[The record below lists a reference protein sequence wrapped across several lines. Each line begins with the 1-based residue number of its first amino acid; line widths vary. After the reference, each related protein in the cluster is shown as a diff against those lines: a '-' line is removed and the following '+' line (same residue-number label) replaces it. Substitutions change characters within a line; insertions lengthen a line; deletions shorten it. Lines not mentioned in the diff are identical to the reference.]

1 MTATARPGINIFM
14 DKTEFPL
21 RVAFM
26 GSPDF
31 AVPTLKALLD
41 RGHDVVCVY
50 SQPPKPAGRGGKL
63 RKTPVHEAA
72 EQAGIDVR
80 TPTSLKTPEALAD
93 FQALNLD
100 AAVVA
105 AYGLILPQ
113 SILDTPKHGCL
124 NVHASLLPRWR
135 GAAPIHRAVL
145 AGDAKSGVTIMQMV
159 AALDAGPMLLTEE
172 VEITPRMTSA
182 ELHDQLAELGGPA
195 LLCALEGVAAGT
207 VTPVE
212 QDTSLVTYAAK
223 LSKDEAALDWSKS
236 ADELDRQVRAFT
248 PWPGATF
255 DASGEA
261 VKVLEAEP
269 EDADGAPG
277 EVLDDALLIACGQ
290 GALRL
295 KKLQRPGK
303 KAMAA
308 EDLLRGWPMPR
319 GTRLG

>member
-1 MTATARPGINIFM
+1 
-14 DKTEFPL
+14 
-21 RVAFM
+21 M

-63 RKTPVHEAA
+63 RKTPVHQAAEAA
-72 EQAGIDVR
+72 GIEVR
-80 TPTSLKTPEALAD
+80 TPSSLKSPEALAE

-113 SILDTPKHGCL
+113 SILDAPRLGCL

-172 VEITPRMTSA
+172 VTITSRMTSA
-182 ELHDQLAELGGPA
+182 DLHDRLAELGGPA

-212 QDTSLVTYAAK
+212 QDESQVTYAAK
-223 LSKDEAALDWSKS
+223 LSREEAPLDWTKP
-236 ADELDRQVRAFT
+236 AQDLDRQIRAFT
-248 PWPGATF
+248 PWPGATLTVN
-255 DASGEA
+255 DEV
-261 VKVLEAEP
+261 VKVLDAEP
-269 EDADGAPG
+269 ETGNGQPG
-277 EVLDDALLIACGQ
+277 EVLDDHLLVACGT

-308 EDLLRGWPMPR
+308 EDLLRGWSVPK
-319 GTRLG
+319 GTILT

>member
-1 MTATARPGINIFM
+1 ME
-14 DKTEFPL
+14 KTSSPL

-63 RKTPVHEAA
+63 RKTPVHQAAEAA
-72 EQAGIDVR
+72 GIEVR
-80 TPTSLKTPEALAD
+80 TPSSLKSPEALAE

-113 SILDTPKHGCL
+113 SILDAPRLGCL

-172 VEITPRMTSA
+172 VTITSRMTSA
-182 ELHDQLAELGGPA
+182 DLHDRLAELGGPA

-212 QDTSLVTYAAK
+212 QDESQVTYAAK
-223 LSKDEAALDWSKS
+223 LSREEAPLDWTKP
-236 ADELDRQVRAFT
+236 AQDLDRQIRAFT
-248 PWPGATF
+248 PWPGATLTVN
-255 DASGEA
+255 DEV
-261 VKVLEAEP
+261 VKVLDAEP
-269 EDADGAPG
+269 ETGNGQPG
-277 EVLDDALLIACGQ
+277 EVLDDHLLVACGT

-308 EDLLRGWPMPR
+308 EDLLRGWSVPK
-319 GTRLG
+319 GTILT

>member
-1 MTATARPGINIFM
+1 VTAGAIPPM
-14 DKTEFPL
+14 EKTSSPL

-31 AVPTLKALLD
+31 AVPTLQALLA

-50 SQPPKPAGRGGKL
+50 SQPPKPAGRGAKL

-72 EQAGIDVR
+72 EAAGIEVR
-80 TPTSLKTPEALAD
+80 TPTSLKTPDALAD
-93 FQALNLD
+93 FQALDLD

-113 SILDTPKHGCL
+113 AILDAPKFGCL

-135 GAAPIHRAVL
+135 GAAPIHRAIL

-172 VEITPRMTSA
+172 VAITPRMTASD
-182 ELHDQLAELGGPA
+182 LHNRLAELGGPA

-207 VTPVE
+207 VSPVE
-212 QDTSLVTYAAK
+212 QDGTLVTYAAK
-223 LSKDEAALDWSKS
+223 LAKEEAPLDWSKS
-236 ADELDRQVRAFT
+236 NLELDRQIRAFT
-248 PWPGATF
+248 PWPGASF
-255 DASGEA
+255 SVMGET
-261 VKVLEAEP
+261 VKVLDAEP
-269 EDADGAPG
+269 EAGAGAPG
-277 EVLDDALLIACGQ
+277 EVLDDRLLVACGS
-290 GALRL
+290 GSLRL

-308 EDLLRGWPMPR
+308 EDLLRGWPLPP
-319 GTRLG
+319 GTRLT

>member
-1 MTATARPGINIFM
+1 M
-14 DKTEFPL
+14 DKTSSPL

-26 GSPDF
+26 GSPEF

-63 RKTPVHEAA
+63 RKTPVHQAAEAA
-72 EQAGIDVR
+72 GIEVR
-80 TPTSLKTPEALAD
+80 TPSSLKTPEALAE

-113 SILDTPKHGCL
+113 SILDAPRLGCL

-172 VEITPRMTSA
+172 VTITPRMTSA
-182 ELHDQLAELGGPA
+182 DLHDRLAELGGPA

-212 QDTSLVTYAAK
+212 QDESQVTYAAK
-223 LSKDEAALDWSKS
+223 LSKEEAPLDWTKP
-236 ADELDRQVRAFT
+236 AQDLDRQIRAFT
-248 PWPGATF
+248 PWPGATLTVK
-255 DASGEA
+255 DEV
-261 VKVLEAEP
+261 VKVL
-269 EDADGAPG
+269 DADPNDGAGQPG
-277 EVLDDALLIACGQ
+277 EVLDDGLLVACGT

-308 EDLLRGWPMPR
+308 EDLLRGWPVPK
-319 GTRLG
+319 GTILT

>member
-1 MTATARPGINIFM
+1 ME
-14 DKTEFPL
+14 KTFSPL

-63 RKTPVHEAA
+63 RKTPVHQAAEAA
-72 EQAGIDVR
+72 GIEVR
-80 TPTSLKTPEALAD
+80 TPISLKTPEALAD
-93 FQALNLD
+93 FQSLNLD

-113 SILDTPKHGCL
+113 SILDVPRFGCL

-172 VEITPRMTSA
+172 VTITPRMTSA
-182 ELHDQLAELGGPA
+182 DLHDRLADLGGPA

-207 VTPVE
+207 VTPVA
-212 QDTSLVTYAAK
+212 QDETQVTYAAK
-223 LSKDEAALDWSKS
+223 LSKEEAPLDWAKP
-236 ADELDRQVRAFT
+236 AEELDRQIRAFT
-248 PWPGATF
+248 PWPGATLSV
-255 DASGEA
+255 AGEV
-261 VKVLEAEP
+261 VKVLDAEP
-269 EDADGAPG
+269 EPGSGQPG
-277 EVLDDALLIACGQ
+277 EILDDHLLVACGN

-308 EDLLRGWPMPR
+308 EDLLRGWPVPK
-319 GTRLG
+319 GTSLDQ

>member
-1 MTATARPGINIFM
+1 ME
-14 DKTEFPL
+14 KTNSPL

-31 AVPTLKALLD
+31 AVPTLEALLE
-41 RGHDVVCVY
+41 RGHQVVCVY

-72 EQAGIDVR
+72 EAAGIEVR
-80 TPTSLKTPEALAD
+80 TPRSLKTPEALAD
-93 FQALNLD
+93 FQALDLD

-113 SILDTPKHGCL
+113 SILDAPKLGCL

-145 AGDAKSGVTIMQMV
+145 AGDPKSGVTIMQMV

-172 VEITPRMTSA
+172 VDITPHMTSA
-182 ELHDQLAELGGPA
+182 DLHDRLAELGGPA
-195 LLCALEGVAAGT
+195 LICALEGVAAGT
-207 VTPVE
+207 VTPLE
-212 QDTSLVTYAAK
+212 QDESQVTYAAK
-223 LSKDEAALDWSKS
+223 LAKEEAPLDWAKS
-236 ADELDRQVRAFT
+236 AEELDRQIRAFT

-255 DASGEA
+255 TVKEEV
-261 VKVLEAEP
+261 VKVLDAAPEP
-269 EDADGAPG
+269 GNGQPG
-277 EVLDDALLIACGQ
+277 EVLDDALLVACGT

-308 EDLLRGWPMPR
+308 EDLLRGWPLPR

>member
-1 MTATARPGINIFM
+1 MTADAIPPM
-14 DKTEFPL
+14 EKTTSPL

-31 AVPTLKALLD
+31 AVPTLNALLA

-63 RKTPVHEAA
+63 RKTPVHDTAEAA
-72 EQAGIDVR
+72 GIEVR

-93 FQALNLD
+93 FQALELD
-100 AAVVA
+100 AAIVA

-113 SILDTPKHGCL
+113 AILDSPRLGCL

-182 ELHDQLAELGGPA
+182 DLHDRLAELGGPA

-207 VTPVE
+207 VTPVA
-212 QDTSLVTYAAK
+212 QDEALVTYAAK
-223 LSKDEAALDWSKS
+223 LSKEEAPLDWSKPNL
-236 ADELDRQVRAFT
+236 ELDRQIRAFM

-255 DASGEA
+255 SVCGEI
-261 VKVLEAEP
+261 VKVLAAEP
-269 EDADGAPG
+269 EAGDGAPG
-277 EVLDDALLIACGQ
+277 EVLDDALLVACGA
-290 GALRL
+290 GGLRL

-308 EDLLRGWPMPR
+308 EEMLRGWAVPP
-319 GTRLG
+319 GTRLR

>member
-1 MTATARPGINIFM
+1 MEQTSS
-14 DKTEFPL
+14 PL

-31 AVPTLKALLD
+31 AVPTLQALLD
-41 RGHDVVCVY
+41 RGHTVVCVY

-63 RKTPVHEAA
+63 RKTPVHQAAEAA
-72 EQAGIDVR
+72 GIEVR

-113 SILDTPKHGCL
+113 SILDAPRFGCL

-172 VEITPRMTSA
+172 VTITPRMTSA
-182 ELHDQLAELGGPA
+182 DLHDRLAELGGPA
-195 LLCALEGVAAGT
+195 LIHALEGVVAGT

-212 QDTSLVTYAAK
+212 QDDAQVTYAAK
-223 LSKDEAALDWSKS
+223 LSKEEAPLDWTKT
-236 ADELDRQVRAFT
+236 AQGLDRQIRAFT
-248 PWPGATF
+248 PWPGATLTVN
-255 DASGEA
+255 DEV
-261 VKVLEAEP
+261 VKVLDAAPEP
-269 EDADGAPG
+269 GSGQPG
-277 EVLDDALLIACGQ
+277 EVLDDGLLVACGN

-308 EDLLRGWPMPR
+308 EDMLRGWPVPK
-319 GTRLG
+319 GTILT

>member
-1 MTATARPGINIFM
+1 ME
-14 DKTEFPL
+14 KTSTPL

-63 RKTPVHEAA
+63 RKTPVHQAAEAA
-72 EQAGIDVR
+72 GIEVR
-80 TPTSLKTPEALAD
+80 TPISLKTPEALAD
-93 FQALNLD
+93 FQSLNLD
-100 AAVVA
+100 ASIVA

-113 SILDTPKHGCL
+113 SILDVPRFGCL

-135 GAAPIHRAVL
+135 GAAPIHRSVL

-172 VEITPRMTSA
+172 ATISPRMTSA
-182 ELHDQLAELGGPA
+182 DLHDRLADLGGPA

-207 VTPVE
+207 VTPVA
-212 QDTSLVTYAAK
+212 QDEAQVTYAAK
-223 LSKDEAALDWSKS
+223 LSKEEAPLDWTKP
-236 ADELDRQVRAFT
+236 AEELDRQIRAFT
-248 PWPGATF
+248 PWPGATLSV
-255 DASGEA
+255 AGEV
-261 VKVLEAEP
+261 VKVLDAEP
-269 EDADGAPG
+269 EPGSGQPG
-277 EVLDDALLIACGQ
+277 EILDDHLLVACGT

-308 EDLLRGWPMPR
+308 EDLLRGWPVPK
-319 GTRLG
+319 GTSLDQ

>member
-1 MTATARPGINIFM
+1 ME
-14 DKTEFPL
+14 KTSSPL

-26 GSPDF
+26 GSPEF

-63 RKTPVHEAA
+63 RKTPVHQAAEAA
-72 EQAGIDVR
+72 GIEVR
-80 TPTSLKTPEALAD
+80 TPSSLKTPEALAE

-113 SILDTPKHGCL
+113 SILDAPRLGCL

-172 VEITPRMTSA
+172 VTITPRMTSA
-182 ELHDQLAELGGPA
+182 DLHDRLAELGGPA

-212 QDTSLVTYAAK
+212 QDESQVTYAAK
-223 LSKDEAALDWSKS
+223 LSKEEAPLDWTKP
-236 ADELDRQVRAFT
+236 AQDLDRQIRAFT
-248 PWPGATF
+248 PWPGATLTVK
-255 DASGEA
+255 DEV
-261 VKVLEAEP
+261 VKVLDAEP
-269 EDADGAPG
+269 DDGAGQPG
-277 EVLDDALLIACGQ
+277 EVLDDGLLVACGT

-303 KAMAA
+303 KAMTA
-308 EDLLRGWPMPR
+308 EDMLRGWPVPK
-319 GTRLG
+319 GTILT

>member
-1 MTATARPGINIFM
+1 ME
-14 DKTEFPL
+14 KTSTPL
-21 RVAFM
+21 RVAFI

-63 RKTPVHEAA
+63 RKTPVHQAAEAA
-72 EQAGIDVR
+72 GIEVR
-80 TPTSLKTPEALAD
+80 TPISLKTPEALAD
-93 FQALNLD
+93 FQSLNLD
-100 AAVVA
+100 ASIVA

-113 SILDTPKHGCL
+113 SILDVPRFGCL

-135 GAAPIHRAVL
+135 GAAPIHRSVL

-172 VEITPRMTSA
+172 VTISPRMTSA
-182 ELHDQLAELGGPA
+182 DLHDRLADLGGPA

-207 VTPVE
+207 VTPVA
-212 QDTSLVTYAAK
+212 QDEAQVTYAAK
-223 LSKDEAALDWSKS
+223 LSKEEAPLDWTKP
-236 ADELDRQVRAFT
+236 AEELDRQIRAFT
-248 PWPGATF
+248 PWPGATLSV
-255 DASGEA
+255 AGEV
-261 VKVLEAEP
+261 VKVLDAEP
-269 EDADGAPG
+269 EPGSGQPG
-277 EVLDDALLIACGQ
+277 EILDDHLLVACGT

-308 EDLLRGWPMPR
+308 EDLLRGWPVPK
-319 GTRLG
+319 GTSLDQ

>member
-1 MTATARPGINIFM
+1 ME
-14 DKTEFPL
+14 KTSSPL

-26 GSPDF
+26 GSPEF

-63 RKTPVHEAA
+63 RKTPVHQAAEAA
-72 EQAGIDVR
+72 GIEVR
-80 TPTSLKTPEALAD
+80 TPSSLKTPEALAE

-113 SILDTPKHGCL
+113 SILDAPRLGCL

-172 VEITPRMTSA
+172 VTITPRMTSA
-182 ELHDQLAELGGPA
+182 DLHDRLAELGGPA
-195 LLCALEGVAAGT
+195 LLCALEGLAAGT

-212 QDTSLVTYAAK
+212 QDESQVTYAAK
-223 LSKDEAALDWSKS
+223 LSKEEAPLDWTKP
-236 ADELDRQVRAFT
+236 AQDLDRQIRAFT
-248 PWPGATF
+248 PWPGATLTVK
-255 DASGEA
+255 DEV
-261 VKVLEAEP
+261 VKVLDAEP
-269 EDADGAPG
+269 DDGAGQPG
-277 EVLDDALLIACGQ
+277 EVLDDGLLVACGT

-308 EDLLRGWPMPR
+308 EDLLRGWPVPK
-319 GTRLG
+319 GTILT

>member
-1 MTATARPGINIFM
+1 ME
-14 DKTEFPL
+14 KTSSPL

-26 GSPDF
+26 GSPEF

-63 RKTPVHEAA
+63 RKTPVHQAAEAA
-72 EQAGIDVR
+72 GIEVR
-80 TPTSLKTPEALAD
+80 TPSSLKTPEALAE

-105 AYGLILPQ
+105 AFGFILPQ
-113 SILDTPKHGCL
+113 SILDAPRLGCL

-172 VEITPRMTSA
+172 VTITPRMTSA
-182 ELHDQLAELGGPA
+182 DLHDRLAELGGPA
-195 LLCALEGVAAGT
+195 LLCALEGLAAGT

-212 QDTSLVTYAAK
+212 QDESQVTYAAK
-223 LSKDEAALDWSKS
+223 LSKEEAPLDWTKP
-236 ADELDRQVRAFT
+236 AQDLDRQIRAFT
-248 PWPGATF
+248 PWPGATLTVK
-255 DASGEA
+255 DEV
-261 VKVLEAEP
+261 VKVLDAEP
-269 EDADGAPG
+269 DDGAGQPG
-277 EVLDDALLIACGQ
+277 EVLDDGLLVACGT

-308 EDLLRGWPMPR
+308 EDLLRGWPVPK
-319 GTRLG
+319 GTILT